1 MKLEFLA
8 HFQEIIESEKPIQ
21 MDDSFRD
28 YEEWD
33 SLAYLSLVAFID
45 EKYHVIIPFEVFRD
59 FQTVRDIFEYVQNN
73 INEKSNNQRL

>member
-1 MKLEFLA
+1 MDKTVFL
-8 HFQEIIESEKPIQ
+8 QQ
-21 MDDSFRD
+21 MEDILDREAKVHTDDVFRD

-59 FQTVRDIFEYVQNN
+59 FQTVKDIFEYVQNN
-73 INEKSNNQRL
+73 MKEKKQ

>member
-1 MKLEFLA
+1 MQSQFLNGLMELIERDTQVQLE
-8 HFQEIIESEKPIQ
+8 
-21 MDDSFRD
+21 DVFRD

-33 SLAYLSLVAFID
+33 SLAYLSVVAFID